1 MDRIAILVLTAIA
14 IIVVLVTTMVTCARA
29 EPAPLPQCQ
38 TQSPCKIIILSNEEE
53 FALTGPNQI
62 LDTAMQGRPLD
73 LSGKVLYYR
82 DKLRNAPAGAPLE
95 APKQ

>member
-1 MDRIAILVLTAIA
+1 MHNPQLNAAGELQHLLSIEGLPRAVL
-14 IIVVLVTTMVTCARA
+14 
-29 EPAPLPQCQ
+29 
-38 TQSPCKIIILSNEEE
+38 
-53 FALTGPNQI
+53 NQI
-62 LDTAMQGRPLD
+62 LDTAIQGRPLD